1 MCDFNRNVCN
11 KGKAEEIKRKTVSYI
26 LSTPLWVILQL
37 SLLLLIP
44 SLQRRIVVI
53 IELTIKLTIIHIKLV
68 TIFKKLHFLI
78 HSLNK
83 HKEKDESIFLI
94 AEKNFSPQNL
104 SS

>member
-11 KGKAEEIKRKTVSYI
+11 KGKVEEIKRKTVSYI

-44 SLQRRIVVI
+44 SLQRRRVVI

-68 TIFKKLHFLI
+68 TIFKKLYFLI
-78 HSLNK
+78 YSLNK
-83 HKEKDESIFLI
+83 HKEKDESIFF
-94 AEKNFSPQNL
+94 NC
-104 SS
+104 